1 MRKSNQYCILC
12 KSSIKDSKNIFILKL
27 CSKSSNR
34 ADNDKYICYNCFTK
48 INDFIED
55 IADGFA
61 E

>member
-1 MRKSNQYCILC
+1 MVTCILC
-12 KSSIKDSKNIFILKL
+12 RSNIKNPKDIFILKL

-34 ADNDKYICYNCFTK
+34 VDNNKYICYDCFTK

-55 IADGFA
+55 IADGFV

>member
-1 MRKSNQYCILC
+1 MVTCILC
-12 KSSIKDSKNIFILKL
+12 RSNIKNPKDIFILKL

-34 ADNDKYICYNCFTK
+34 VDNKKYICYDCFTK

-55 IADGFA
+55 IADGFV